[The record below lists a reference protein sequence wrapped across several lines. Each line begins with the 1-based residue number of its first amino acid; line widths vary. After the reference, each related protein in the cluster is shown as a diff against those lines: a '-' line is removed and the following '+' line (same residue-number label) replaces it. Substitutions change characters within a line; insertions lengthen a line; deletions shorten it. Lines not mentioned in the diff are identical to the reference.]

1 MSDEVKTKRPDLI
14 GNQYALG
21 NKGGRPPK
29 YSNVEEMQ
37 VLIDAYFLSCHK
49 EIWINHSKVDK
60 KTGETINNWQPV
72 LDRDGS
78 IKTEQI
84 KPYTVTGLAASLGMT
99 RQGLVDYSNK
109 DEFTDTIKAAKSKIE
124 QFSEETLYTAR
135 NPVGA
140 IFNLKNNWGWKD
152 KHETDVNLAGGV
164 TIKWEE

>member
-1 MSDEVKTKRPDLI
+1 MDKETKRPDLI

-21 NKGGRPPK
+21 NLGGRPPK
-29 YSNVEEMQ
+29 YKTVEEMQ
-37 VLIDAYFLSCHK
+37 VLINQYFASCREEVWAH
-49 EIWINHSKVDK
+49 NAK
-60 KTGETINNWQPV
+60 KDTWTPV
-72 LDRDGS
+72 LDRNG
-78 IKTEQI
+78 IVETRQV

-99 RQGLVDYSNK
+99 RQQLVDYSTK
-109 DEFTDTIKAAKSKIE
+109 DEFMDSIKAAKSKIE